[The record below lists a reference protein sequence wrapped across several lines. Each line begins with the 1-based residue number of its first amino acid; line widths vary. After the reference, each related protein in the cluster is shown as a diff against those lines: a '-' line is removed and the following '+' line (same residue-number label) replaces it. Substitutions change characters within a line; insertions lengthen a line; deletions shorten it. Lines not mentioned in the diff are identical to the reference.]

1 MAFYSTIVT
10 METDIKSVE
19 IDIQLLQSVAITTSA
34 QYEID
39 VVSGEGITKG
49 VFPFKNLPLEAIEFE
64 LISEYSSKT
73 FSDNSNITYPNV
85 RARVDSIVEIDLPTS
100 IITQPLNVVSSDFFP
115 DIKYIQPQ
123 LNIGALDYSEIEINV
138 ETFVDVTMAFYSNI
152 ITIETDIKSV
162 EIDIELFK
170 SVSAT
175 ISKKYQIEFKES
187 INLQSSTK
195 PLKYEIDISLGD
207 RYKDKLIQDFSP
219 QSISL
224 YDDEIIQDKV
234 ALGRAAFINGKR
246 SFFYKDAKIKQ
257 FADDLISEIPNKTFA
272 SAYADDTVRK
282 NIPITGTVD
291 TPLAMYQNLSINRL
305 AGEAINTYA
314 TNTFADTSSQ
324 RPFVVGS
331 NTTFEDE
338 FLANDYIIINDEKF
352 IVKSVSN
359 STFLEINV
367 SASQNYND
375 VSAYREI
382 FV

>member
-1 MAFYSTIVT
+1 M
-10 METDIKSVE
+10 
-19 IDIQLLQSVAITTSA
+19 
-34 QYEID
+34 
-39 VVSGEGITKG
+39 
-49 VFPFKNLPLEAIEFE
+49 
-64 LISEYSSKT
+64 
-73 FSDNSNITYPNV
+73 
-85 RARVDSIVEIDLPTS
+85 
-100 IITQPLNVVSSDFFP
+100 
-115 DIKYIQPQ
+115 
-123 LNIGALDYSEIEINV
+123 
-138 ETFVDVTMAFYSNI
+138 
-152 ITIETDIKSV
+152 ETDIKSV

>member
-1 MAFYSTIVT
+1 LV
-10 METDIKSVE
+10 
-19 IDIQLLQSVAITTSA
+19 LLLHSLF
-34 QYEID
+34 
-39 VVSGEGITKG
+39 G
-49 VFPFKNLPLEAIEFE
+49 L
-64 LISEYSSKT
+64 
-73 FSDNSNITYPNV
+73 
-85 RARVDSIVEIDLPTS
+85 RVIW
-100 IITQPLNVVSSDFFP
+100 
-115 DIKYIQPQ
+115 
-123 LNIGALDYSEIEINV
+123 
-138 ETFVDVTMAFYSNI
+138 
-152 ITIETDIKSV
+152 
-162 EIDIELFK
+162 
-170 SVSAT
+170 
-175 ISKKYQIEFKES
+175 
-187 INLQSSTK
+187 
-195 PLKYEIDISLGD
+195 
-207 RYKDKLIQDFSP
+207 
-219 QSISL
+219 L

-367 SASQNYND
+367 STSQNYND
-375 VSAYREI
+375 VPAYREI